1 MDIYEFMMP
10 DAMITEAVGNACD
23 FFNLPEAPIVNTDG
37 VCVWPNDTQTT
48 LDDVFGLNREQ
59 LEDLGITSPN
69 AVTLA
74 YTHECAHRALQG
86 YEGIEGKTE
95 ELACDF
101 FAGIHSELNDIDSEQ
116 FEKALGSMSESES
129 HPDGS
134 LRVEAVEFGKQ
145 VAADMTAQG
154 ITPSIASCMDRFDDF
169 MEEHENEIHPSSVNV
184 NHAETLSFGAAY
196 SPSEYAEK
204 AANCYKE
211 ADHYQDLGNREDDPS
226 RKAHYYA
233 EAEKWR
239 RRGDEYM
246 SKSKYAQ

>member
-1 MDIYEFMMP
+1 MDIYEFLMP
-10 DAMITEAVGNACD
+10 DDMITEAVGNACD
-23 FFNLPEAPIVNTDG
+23 FFNLPETPIVNTDG

-59 LEDLGITSPN
+59 LADLGITSPN

-86 YEGIEGKTE
+86 FEGIEGKAQ

-116 FEKALGSMSESES
+116 FEKALGSMTESES

-145 VAADMTAQG
+145 VAADMMAQG
-154 ITPSIASCMDRFDDF
+154 VTPTIESCMDRFGDF
-169 MEEHENEIHPSSVNV
+169 MESHENEIHSTPTSM
-184 NHAETLSFGAAY
+184 NHGETLSFGAAY
-196 SPSEYAEK
+196 SPAEYAEK

-211 ADHYQDLGNREDDPS
+211 ADYYQDLGDREDDPS

-239 RRGDEYM
+239 KRGDEYM
-246 SKSKYAQ
+246 SKSKYA